1 MKPSLWIIQFQGDRQ
16 LKRKDNPSQ
25 GSLWRLRARLRCRI
39 VSSTGYRNINL
50 FPFWHRANRTW
61 IEEFPYVLGPSN
73 PWPITV
79 LMEPFS
85 TSAFKVLIWII
96 ATTTKICTESSSTS
110 THVTASTLLPR
121 PLTHQSFIFT
131 LMVMYRHHNIAPSIF
146 RADSFGRWVVRHS
159 LADSYFQG
167 HRPAV
172 LMNQLLFWCPIIMS
186 LGALTSR

>member
-1 MKPSLWIIQFQGDRQ
+1 MKPSLWIIQFQGDRW

-25 GSLWRLRARLRCRI
+25 GSFWRLRACLRYRI
-39 VSSTGYRNINL
+39 ISSTGYRNINL
-50 FPFWHRANRTW
+50 FPFWHRANRTY

-73 PWPITV
+73 PWPNTV

-96 ATTTKICTESSSTS
+96 ATTTKICTGSSSTS

-121 PLTHQSFIFT
+121 PLTHQSFIFA
-131 LMVMYRHHNIAPSIF
+131 LMVVYRHHNVAPSIF

-172 LMNQLLFWCPIIMS
+172 LMNQLLFWCRIIMS
-186 LGALTSR
+186 LGALTQR

>member
-1 MKPSLWIIQFQGDRQ
+1 MKPSLWIIQFQGDNR

-25 GSLWRLRARLRCRI
+25 DSFRRLRACLRCRI

-50 FPFWHRANRTW
+50 FPFWHRANRTY

-73 PWPITV
+73 PWPNTV

-121 PLTHQSFIFT
+121 PLTHQSFIFA
-131 LMVMYRHHNIAPSIF
+131 LMVMYRNHNVAPSIF

-172 LMNQLLFWCPIIMS
+172 LMNQLLFWCRIIMS
-186 LGALTSR
+186 LGSLTSR